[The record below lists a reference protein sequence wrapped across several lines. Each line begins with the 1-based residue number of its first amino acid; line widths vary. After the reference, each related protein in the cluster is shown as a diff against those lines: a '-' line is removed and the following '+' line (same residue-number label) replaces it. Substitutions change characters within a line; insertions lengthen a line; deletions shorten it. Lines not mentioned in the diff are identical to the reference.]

1 VLILAVG
8 PFLRETSFTI
18 VPAFVDANI
27 LVYAEDRDAG
37 TKHTVAQDLLTDL
50 WRSGEGVLSVQVLQE
65 FFVTV
70 TRKIRQPMDP
80 AEALTIVEQY
90 LTWRVVTNTGDLLL
104 AGIRLATTLKIS
116 FWDALVVQA
125 ASVERCERLWT
136 EDLNHGQRI
145 GGLTIVNPFLPEP
158 PSVLR

>member
-1 VLILAVG
+1 MPV
-8 PFLRETSFTI
+8 
-18 VPAFVDANI
+18 FVDTNI

-37 TKHTVAQDLLTDL
+37 SKHTIARDLVADL

-70 TRKIRQPMDP
+70 TRKMKRPLQPP
-80 AEALTIVEQY
+80 EALAIVEQY
-90 LTWRVVTNTGDLLL
+90 LTWRLVTNTGDLLL
-104 AGIRLATTLKIS
+104 AGIRLAATLKIS

-125 ASVERCERLWT
+125 ASIERCERLWT

-145 GGLTIVNPFLPEP
+145 GNLTILNPFLP
-158 PSVLR
+158 

>member
-1 VLILAVG
+1 M
-8 PFLRETSFTI
+8 
-18 VPAFVDANI
+18 PAFVDTNI

-37 TKHTVAQDLLTDL
+37 SKHTIARDLVADL

-70 TRKIRQPMDP
+70 TRKMKRPLQPP
-80 AEALTIVEQY
+80 EALAIVEQY
-90 LTWRVVTNTGDLLL
+90 LTWRLVTNTGDLLL
-104 AGIRLATTLKIS
+104 AGIRLAATLKIS

-125 ASVERCERLWT
+125 ASIERCERLWT

-145 GGLTIVNPFLPEP
+145 GNLTILNPFLP
-158 PSVLR
+158 